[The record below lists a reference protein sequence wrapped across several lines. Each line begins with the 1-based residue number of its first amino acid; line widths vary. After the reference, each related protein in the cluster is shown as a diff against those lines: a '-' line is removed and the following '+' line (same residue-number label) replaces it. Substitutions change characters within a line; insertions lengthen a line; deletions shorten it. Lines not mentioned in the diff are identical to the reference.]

1 VKNRYALW
9 AAFVLVH
16 VLLTLLSLVGSGNP
30 LVDVT
35 DVYRP
40 WALDAVGGGTIVG
53 IDSDWVY
60 PLLALPP
67 LLVPLVAGAA
77 GYSVAWLL
85 LVSFLDAIGFAILLG
100 RGGSPRR
107 AAAAWWWLAFVAAL
121 GPIAIDRL
129 DAVTV
134 PLSVVAV
141 LLVMRRPAAAAVLLS
156 VATWIK
162 VWPAALL
169 AAAMI
174 ALRRRGRILVAAAVV
189 SVVTLAAALL
199 CGAGSHVVSFLTL
212 QTGRGLQVEA
222 PVSLFYLWQVAA
234 GVDGARV
241 YFDEQ
246 IVTFQVTGI
255 GVEAVIAVMTPLLA
269 LCTAGVAVLGVLAV
283 RAGAP
288 VVRILPPLSLAVVL
302 VLITVNKVGSPQYLT
317 WLIAPVVLG
326 IVWRGAGFARPA
338 AVALV
343 LAFLTHVI
351 YPYLY
356 AVLRDAAWPMVAVIT
371 ARNLGFVVLLSWCVA
386 ELLRVTQEARAA
398 KAAIPTAVVDG
409 R

>member
-1 VKNRYALW
+1 MKNRYALW
-9 AAFVLVH
+9 TAFVLVH
-16 VLLTLLSLVGSGNP
+16 ALLMLLSLVGSGNP

-40 WALDAVGGGTIVG
+40 WALDVVAGRTIVG
-53 IDSDWVY
+53 IESDWVY
-60 PLLALPP
+60 PLLALAP
-67 LLVPLVAGAA
+67 LLLPLVAGAA
-77 GYSVAWLL
+77 AYPVAWLL
-85 LVSFLDAIGFAILLG
+85 LVSLLDAIGFFILLG
-100 RGGSPRR
+100 RGTSPRR
-107 AAAAWWWLAFVAAL
+107 AAAAWWWLAFIAAL

-134 PLSVVAV
+134 PLSVTAML
-141 LLVMRRPAAAAVLLS
+141 LLVRRPGAAAVLLS

-169 AAAMI
+169 AAALI
-174 ALRRRGRILVAAAVV
+174 TVRRRSRLLLAAAVV
-189 SVVTLAAALL
+189 SAVTLATALL
-199 CGAGSHVVSFLTL
+199 LGAGAHVMSFLTL

-222 PVSLFYLWQVAA
+222 PVSLFYLWQTAA
-234 GVDGARV
+234 GLDGARV

-246 IVTFQVTGI
+246 IVTFQVTGN

-269 LCTAGVAVLGVLAV
+269 LCMTGVAVLGVLAV
-283 RAGAP
+283 RAG
-288 VVRILPPLSLAVVL
+288 VSIVRVLPPLSLAFVL

-317 WLIAPVVLG
+317 WLIAPIVLG
-326 IVWRGAGFARPA
+326 VVWRGAGFARPA
-338 AVALV
+338 AGALV

-356 AVLRDAAWPMVAVIT
+356 ALLRDAAWPMVAVIT
-371 ARNLGFVVLLSWCVA
+371 ARNLGFVVLLWWCAA
-386 ELLRVTQEARAA
+386 ELLRVRREARA
-398 KAAIPTAVVDG
+398 PRGTVAVPVLHD